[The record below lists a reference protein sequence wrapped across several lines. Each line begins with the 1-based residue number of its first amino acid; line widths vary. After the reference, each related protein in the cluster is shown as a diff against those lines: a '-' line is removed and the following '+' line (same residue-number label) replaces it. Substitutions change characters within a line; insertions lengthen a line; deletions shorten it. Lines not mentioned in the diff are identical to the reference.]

1 MNNKEIK
8 LVLEFICQDTE
19 QAEAFAS
26 EAFQCFKTEDE
37 FPKMIL
43 STILEDGVSIMDR
56 SDSNLKQGN

>member
-1 MNNKEIK
+1 M
-8 LVLEFICQDTE
+8 EFICQDVE
-19 QAEAFAS
+19 QAEEFAS

-43 STILEDGVSIMDR
+43 STILEDGVPIMDR

>member
-1 MNNKEIK
+1 MHNKEIK
-8 LVLEFICQDTE
+8 LVLEFICQDVE
-19 QAEAFAS
+19 QAEEFAS

-43 STILEDGVSIMDR
+43 STILEDGVPIMDR